1 MTVAIALL
9 SFPRLQLLHGLSFRD
24 AEPAVSIVDTY
35 LDDANCTLTSHN
47 YCQISMRT
55 CWQMESTR
63 LFIKRLTIRCTPVS
77 FWKFARASSPR

>member
-1 MTVAIALL
+1 MIALSL
-9 SFPRLQLLHGLSFRD
+9 SANRCFPRLQLLHGLGFRD

-55 CWQMESTR
+55 C
-63 LFIKRLTIRCTPVS
+63 
-77 FWKFARASSPR
+77 